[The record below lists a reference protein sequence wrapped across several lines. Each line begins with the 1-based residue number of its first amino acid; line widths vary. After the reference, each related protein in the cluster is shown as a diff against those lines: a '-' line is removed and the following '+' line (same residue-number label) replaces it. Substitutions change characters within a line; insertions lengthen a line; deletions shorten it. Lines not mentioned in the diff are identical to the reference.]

1 MEIKREVVRG
11 ELSGARKAALPA
23 AAAFGGML
31 APAAIYL
38 ALNAGG
44 PGERGWG
51 IPMATD
57 IAFSL
62 GVLALLGSRIP
73 VGLKVFL
80 LALAIVDDIGA
91 IAVIAVFYTED
102 LEPAWLIAS
111 VALIAAAWFAIR
123 AGVRSGVLFTAAAVA
138 AWFAMHES
146 GVHATLAGVAFG
158 LLVPVDG
165 ATSAADS
172 RWSLPAL
179 DNLEEEL
186 HPWTGY
192 VIVPLFALA
201 NAGVALGSDALSDAS
216 TSRITLGVVLGLGIG
231 KPLGIMLASW
241 LAVRSGV
248 GVLPEGVAWSQILGA
263 GLIAGIGF
271 TVSLFIAE
279 LAFNDEAL
287 VAEAKIAILGA
298 SVLMAVVGLAYLY
311 VLTRAGARAPENG

>member
-1 MEIKREVVRG
+1 
-11 ELSGARKAALPA
+11 
-23 AAAFGGML
+23 
-31 APAAIYL
+31 
-38 ALNAGG
+38 
-44 PGERGWG
+44 
-51 IPMATD
+51 MATD